1 MRKKGMD
8 EDPPT
13 AKPWPHAP
21 PHWVFEP
28 GIFMVTAS
36 TYQRKRILD
45 APGIL
50 DAVTH
55 LMLDTAAEFGW
66 GMRARAVLKN
76 HYHFLA
82 GSPERTAGSLRPW
95 LIDFHRRTA
104 MEVNRLAGCAGRRV
118 WMNFWESRITHQ
130 TSYLARLRYVN
141 QNPVHHRIVEDAT
154 QYRWCS
160 ARWFETNAPKSFV
173 ASVSRFKTDTLNV
186 RDDFDDEEEAAES

>member
-1 MRKKGMD
+1 MD
-8 EDPPT
+8 ERSLT
-13 AKPWPHAP
+13 VTPWPHAP

-28 GIFMVTAS
+28 GIYMVTAS
-36 TYQRKRILD
+36 TYQRRRILNTVD
-45 APGIL
+45 IL

-55 LMLDTAAEFGW
+55 LLLDTAEKFGW
-66 GMRARAVLKN
+66 RIRAWAVLSN

-82 GSPERTAGSLRPW
+82 GSPEGTGHSLREW
-95 LIDFHRRTA
+95 LKDFHRRAAT
-104 MEVNRLAGCAGRRV
+104 EVNRLAGCAGRRV

-141 QNPVHHRIVEDAT
+141 ENPVHHRIVGNAT

-173 ASVSRFKTDTLNV
+173 ASVARFKTDNLNI
-186 RDDFDDEEEAAES
+186 RDDFDE